1 MQFPAFFTIH
11 EIRVTPPLK
20 MKRSPFFFFFSEIIN
35 CDLEMFFTINSG
47 SQKWSLRTMNVC
59 VCIISMTI
67 TAYITT
73 YTICS
78 KGECI
83 FFFFELNHQIFFF
96 FMQHAMMKKLSVG
109 TKLVH
114 FPWAST
120 DCKVDY

>member
-96 FMQHAMMKKLSVG
+96 FHAACYDEEAICRNKTSSLSMG
-109 TKLVH
+109 KHRL
-114 FPWAST
+114 
-120 DCKVDY
+120 